1 MDSIPL
7 LAITGQVATG
17 LMGTDAFQ
25 EVDVFGMSMPVVKH
39 SWVVRDPADVY
50 GVIRE
55 ACRVATEGRP
65 GPVLVDLP
73 KDVAS
78 ATGTARPWQA
88 PQKRVEPICSQSLA
102 AAHGLIE
109 SSQKST
115 RLNSSHV
122 AISHAVF

>member
-65 GPVLVDLP
+65 GPVLVDLTY
-73 KDVAS
+73 DVAI
-78 ATGTARPWQA
+78 ATGPARTLQA
-88 PQKRVEPICSQSLA
+88 PQKIDVHTLQA
-102 AAHGLIE
+102 
-109 SSQKST
+109 
-115 RLNSSHV
+115 
-122 AISHAVF
+122 